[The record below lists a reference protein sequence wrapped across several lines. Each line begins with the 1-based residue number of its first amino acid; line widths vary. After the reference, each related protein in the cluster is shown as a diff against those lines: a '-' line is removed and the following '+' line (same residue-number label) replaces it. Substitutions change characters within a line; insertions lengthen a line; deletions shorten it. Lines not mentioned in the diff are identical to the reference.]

1 MVLRAQNRDL
11 DAGLDVAMGSL
22 SQLLRLTFLA
32 GVPRMRMV
40 QTHFADVM
48 PIK

>member
-22 SQLLRLTFLA
+22 SQLLRLTL
-32 GVPRMRMV
+32 
-40 QTHFADVM
+40 
-48 PIK
+48 KES